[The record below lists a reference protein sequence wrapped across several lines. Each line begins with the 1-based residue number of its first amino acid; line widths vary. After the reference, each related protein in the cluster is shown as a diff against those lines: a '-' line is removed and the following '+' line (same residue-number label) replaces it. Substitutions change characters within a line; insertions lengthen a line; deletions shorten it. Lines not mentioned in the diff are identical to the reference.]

1 MKMMIAMLSTYV
13 EDSDGVNDE
22 SIKEEEENNSD

>member
-1 MKMMIAMLSTYV
+1 MIAMLSTYV
-13 EDSDGVNDE
+13 EDCDGVNDE